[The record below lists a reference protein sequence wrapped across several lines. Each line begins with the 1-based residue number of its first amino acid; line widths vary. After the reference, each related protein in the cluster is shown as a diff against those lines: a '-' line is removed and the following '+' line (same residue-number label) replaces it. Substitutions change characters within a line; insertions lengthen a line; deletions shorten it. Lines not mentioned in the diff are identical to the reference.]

1 MLCEDLEGHSKTGN
15 MRKLFGAVR
24 SLSKKF
30 TAPLAVINDKNGE
43 LLTEKD
49 QVLARWKEYCADLYT
64 DDEDQTPIPFTESEP
79 PPLKSEVAWAMGK
92 TAKNKSPGSDG
103 VPVELFKEAG
113 EPAIDMMHKL
123 CTHVWNTGK
132 WPMEWMESVFITIP
146 KKVIAKNAQITGQL
160 H

>member
-1 MLCEDLEGHSKTGN
+1 MLSEDLEGHSKTGN

-30 TAPLAVINDKNGE
+30 TAPLAVTNDNNGN

-49 QVLARWKEYCADLYT
+49 EVLARWKEYCADMYT
-64 DDEDQTPIPFTESEP
+64 DDEDQTPIPYTESEP
-79 PPLKSEVAWAMGK
+79 PPLKSEVTWATGK
-92 TAKNKSPGSDG
+92 TANNKSPGSDG

-113 EPAIDMMHKL
+113 EPQALHSCVEYREVANGVSSSL
-123 CTHVWNTGK
+123 F
-132 WPMEWMESVFITIP
+132 PR
-146 KKVIAKNAQITGQL
+146 KVIVKNAQITGQS